1 MRAFFFVN
9 QKVIFERAL
18 FNAGIVI
25 LFPEIN
31 LHMKGIITTLLLS
44 TFFFTAQAQVV
55 GVDVFINEIHY
66 DNVSGDVGEGVE
78 IAGPAGTDLTGYT
91 ITPYNGNGGTSYNP
105 LALTGIIPDEGDGF
119 GTLCFAITGLQN
131 GSPDGVAL
139 DDGVG
144 TVQFLSY
151 EGSFTATDGP
161 AIGITS
167 TDIGVAESGTT
178 PVGESLQLVGV
189 GSVYS
194 DFTWNNP
201 TTATPCAINTNQYF
215 VGGCNT
221 SNAIEETACATYTSP
236 SGNYTWTT
244 SGLYVDTIPNA
255 AMCDSVIAI
264 DLTILPTYNETDA
277 ATICTGTTYIF
288 GTQTLTT
295 GGTYTEV
302 FTSVDGCDSTVVL
315 TLTEV
320 SSYTTNITE
329 TICDNETYTL
339 GTQTLNT
346 TGNYSE
352 LFTSVAGCD
361 STVNLDLTV
370 LPTAT
375 NTISVTACDSYT
387 GPSGNNTWN
396 TSGTYTDVIP
406 SVNGCD
412 SIITINLTI
421 NSSDLITQTASA
433 CDSYDFEGNTYTSSG
448 VYQVVY
454 TNQDGCDSIRELN
467 LVITNTPAAP
477 ATSGDQLLCDG
488 DTPTDVTVATAT
500 SAPLIISG
508 VMDGPLPGGFPKC
521 VEFYALE
528 DIADL
533 SIFGFGSANN
543 GGGTDGEEFT
553 FPNVALTAGDFYR
566 VGTDSTEFF
575 NFFGYYP
582 EEADAWAGNVNGDD
596 AIELFMNAA
605 VIDVFGDI
613 NVDGTGT
620 AWDYLDGWAY
630 RINGSQPNDGV
641 FDISEWT
648 FSGINALDN
657 ETTNATAAT
666 PFPDATFSSSPLVVN
681 ITWYDDVALTNQI
694 ATGDTYTPTLTA
706 VGSEFYYIT
715 AEVNGCT
722 STASLVEVTIN
733 ALPTITANS
742 TATTVCDG
750 DAVTL
755 SGAGGVTYA
764 WDNGV
769 TDGTA
774 FNPSATATYT
784 VTGTDANGCTNTDN
798 ITVTVNPLPT
808 VTMTTVTPVC
818 VYNDPFDLQVG
829 SPTGGT
835 YSGTGVSGGQFDPSA
850 AGVGTHTI
858 TYSYTD
864 GNSCTNTATADF
876 VVDACSSLDELDELF
891 VNVYP
896 NPTNGTVQ
904 ILTNLSGDINIQV
917 VDLTGKVLINT
928 TDKTMNLSGLATGKY
943 IVQISNATSVIRTSV
958 VKK

>member
-1 MRAFFFVN
+1 
-9 QKVIFERAL
+9 
-18 FNAGIVI
+18 
-25 LFPEIN
+25 
-31 LHMKGIITTLLLS
+31 MKGIITTLLLS
-44 TFFFTAQAQVV
+44 TFFLTAQAQVV

-91 ITPYNGNGGTSYNP
+91 ITPYNGNGGASYSP
-105 LALTGIIPDEGDGF
+105 LALTGVIPDEGDGF

-131 GSPDGVAL
+131 GSPDGIAL

-161 AIGITS
+161 AIGMTS

-178 PVGESLQLVGV
+178 PVGESLQLVGI
-189 GSVYS
+189 GNTYA

-201 TTATPCAINTNQYF
+201 TTATPCTINANQYF
-215 VGGCNT
+215 VSGCNT
-221 SNAIEETACATYTSP
+221 FDAIEETACATYTSP
-236 SGNYTWTT
+236 SGNYTWTN

-264 DLTILPTYNETDA
+264 DLTVLPIYNETDA
-277 ATICTGTTYIF
+277 ATICTGATYIF

-320 SSYTTNITE
+320 SSYTTNLTE

-361 STVNLDLTV
+361 SIVNLDLTV

-387 GPSGNNTWN
+387 TPSGANTY
-396 TSGTYTDVIP
+396 TASGTYTDILQ
-406 SVNGCD
+406 SINGCD
-412 SIITINLTI
+412 SVLTINLTV

-477 ATSGDQLLCDG
+477 TTSGDQLLCDG

-533 SIFGFGSANN
+533 SIYGFGSANN

-553 FPNVALTAGDFYR
+553 FPSVALTAGDFYR

-630 RINGSQPNDGV
+630 RINGSQPNNGL

-657 ETTNATAAT
+657 ETTNATALT

-681 ITWYDDVALTNQI
+681 ITWYDDAALTNQI
-694 ATGDTYTPTLTA
+694 ATGDTYTPTLSA

-755 SGAGGVTYA
+755 SGAGGVSYA

-829 SPTGGT
+829 SPAGGT

-928 TDKTMNLSGLATGKY
+928 TDKTLDLSGLATGKY
-943 IVQISNATSVIRTSV
+943 IVQISNTVSIIRTSV